1 MRVTT
6 AFNRFLGV
14 RASSVTAVTA
24 THTSVEVQV
33 RLARRNLVCPLCA
46 YRTRRAYDTRRVMS
60 RWRHLDVAGRRCHLV
75 AQLRRLRCP
84 SHGVRVEGVPF
95 ATPGSGFTNEMEQF
109 IVWTA
114 TAMAW
119 STAATLCRVSWRTVR
134 AVVERCVPHQVNL
147 AAATG
152 LRRLGV
158 DEISYR
164 RGHKYVTLV
173 IDHDT
178 GAVIW
183 GAKGRTAAV
192 LDGFFDQ
199 LGAANTAKIE
209 AISMDFGAPYAK
221 SVREKAPEAHICL
234 DPFHAVALA
243 TKALDET
250 RRAEWQIMRRLNP
263 DAAARFKNT
272 RFVLLK
278 NPENLTPAQAKQLR
292 GLKRHGNAIWR
303 AYQLKEAFR
312 QIYANKQLGL
322 EATIRLLDA
331 WIARAQRSRLPEFV
345 KLAKT
350 IRTRMDEVAN
360 TWIHG
365 ITNARNEGT
374 HSKIRAVT
382 ARAHGYHSAESMLN
396 MINLC
401 CGPTPIPGP
410 HPTPQP

>member
-6 AFNRFLGV
+6 AFNRFLGLH
-14 RASSVTAVTA
+14 ASYVTAVTA
-24 THTSVEVQV
+24 TRDSVEIEV
-33 RLARRNLVCPLCA
+33 RLARRNLRCPHCD
-46 YRTRRAYDTRRVMS
+46 YRTRHVYDTRPAPS
-60 RWRHLDVAGRRCHLV
+60 RWRHLDVFGRPCHIT
-75 AQLRRLRCP
+75 ARLRRVQCP
-84 SHGVRVEGVPF
+84 THGAHVEAVPF
-95 ATPGSGFTNEMEQF
+95 ASARSRFTADMERL
-109 IVWTA
+109 ILWSAA
-114 TAMAW
+114 TMAW
-119 STAATLCRVSWRTVR
+119 SSAATLWRVSWRTVR
-134 AVVERCVPHQVNL
+134 AIVERAVPGRVDLKN
-147 AAATG
+147 ATG
-152 LRRLGV
+152 IRRVGV

-178 GAVIW
+178 GAVIF

-192 LDGFFDQ
+192 LDTFFDQ
-199 LGAANTAKIE
+199 LGVENTARIE
-209 AISMDFGAPYAK
+209 AVSMDFGAPYAK
-221 SVREKAPEAHICL
+221 SVREKASNAHICL

-250 RRAEWQIMRRLNP
+250 RRTEWQTMRRVDP
-263 DAAARFKNT
+263 DTAARFKHT

-278 NPENLTPAQAKQLR
+278 NPENLTDAQTKQLR

-312 QIYANKQLGL
+312 QIYANKNLGL
-322 EATIRLLDA
+322 EATIGLLEA

-410 HPTPQP
+410 HP